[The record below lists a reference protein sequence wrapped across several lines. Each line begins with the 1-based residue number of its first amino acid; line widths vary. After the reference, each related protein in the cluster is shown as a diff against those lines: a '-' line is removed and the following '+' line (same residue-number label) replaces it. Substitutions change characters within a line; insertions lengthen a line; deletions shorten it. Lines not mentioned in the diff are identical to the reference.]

1 MRMCALN
8 FKYWNVFS
16 RFVGCFDCVFEVHS
30 VAVILCFDL
39 CSLAIGW
46 KFTLELK
53 KRTSRKSLVWWNMKY
68 FQFDKFHEF
77 VLEGLET
84 SYCYHFSF
92 WIHLLST
99 IDSWDFS
106 DMWRLEGTSEDRFS
120 IYYHVKT
127 LSRKRFGKNQTN
139 TDYTVAEVG
148 VAWQWCCLEG
158 YGFSEM
164 GHVPLGHM
172 YWDIYASTSQK
183 NSSFVAI
190 CTHTGYLEVKAVPSV
205 SKL

>member
-1 MRMCALN
+1 MFFLVLLDALIAYLRFIQSQWFCVLICAAWQLGENLHWN
-8 FKYWNVFS
+8 FKKGHQENHLFDEIWNIFNLTNSMNLFLKVWRLPIAIIS
-16 RFVGCFDCVFEVHS
+16 LFEYT
-30 VAVILCFDL
+30 F
-39 CSLAIGW
+39 
-46 KFTLELK
+46 
-53 KRTSRKSLVWWNMKY
+53 
-68 FQFDKFHEF
+68 
-77 VLEGLET
+77 
-84 SYCYHFSF
+84 
-92 WIHLLST
+92 LST

-172 YWDIYASTSQK
+172 YWDIYASTSQN